1 VSCSDR
7 LDFLARTARRLNPTE
22 VSATHP
28 QQIRRRCIVSTERH
42 QLGDPAR
49 KRKNPGTLRP
59 RLIRQN
65 IQPLRRFSVA
75 DTSVEAQRHFQKLV
89 RFNRDVDV
97 LAPREDLMTDIGC
110 MKYIASWSERYL
122 EASVDV
128 CLKSGNF
135 IISCLLRNG
144 DLCLDWPVRARRRR
158 TRGWARGIKD
168 CLALNPRIES

>member
-7 LDFLARTARRLNPTE
+7 LDFLVRTARRLNPTG

-28 QQIRRRCIVSTERH
+28 QADQAPLYREHRAT
-42 QLGDPAR
+42 PAR
-49 KRKNPGTLRP
+49 RPRPQAEQRRHPAP
-59 RLIRQN
+59 RLIRQD

-122 EASVDV
+122 EASVGV

-135 IISCLLRNG
+135 IIRCLLRNG
-144 DLCLDWPVRARRRR
+144 YLCLDWPVRAERRRP
-158 TRGWARGIKD
+158 RGWARGIKD
-168 CLALNPRIES
+168 CLALNPRVES